1 MRSTR
6 RVPARH
12 GRPLAVGPA
21 ATALAVTVA
30 ALGALTACTADGTS
44 ADSVTDQKAAQ
55 LAGGD
60 SSSTVSPAPP
70 GKYRTLPSPCTAVDA
85 DLLKQL
91 VPAVPDIAG
100 SEALTYDTNRRVGCS
115 WRGTTTAGASDT
127 LRIDLERVV
136 SYDPAISDEAQ
147 AQQDFT
153 QKAADASI
161 PALPTSSD
169 TPTTPTPPTTTPPT
183 GGTGSGGSTTR
194 GTNGASTDSGTG
206 DPNGTGTG
214 TGTDAGSGN
223 GGSSPDLL
231 PRRLTDVG
239 NAAFINDVVAP
250 HSKQPRRDVTLVF
263 RTANVLVT
271 VTYAES
277 APSGSLPPSSADLQK
292 GAQEVADQI
301 ERKVKG

>member
-6 RVPARH
+6 RVPARR

-44 ADSVTDQKAAQ
+44 AGSVTDQKAAQ

-169 TPTTPTPPTTTPPT
+169 TPTTPTTTPPT
-183 GGTGSGGSTTR
+183 DGAGGSGSTQ

-214 TGTDAGSGN
+214 AGTDSDSGSGS

-250 HSKQPRRDVTLVF
+250 HSKRPRRDVTLVF